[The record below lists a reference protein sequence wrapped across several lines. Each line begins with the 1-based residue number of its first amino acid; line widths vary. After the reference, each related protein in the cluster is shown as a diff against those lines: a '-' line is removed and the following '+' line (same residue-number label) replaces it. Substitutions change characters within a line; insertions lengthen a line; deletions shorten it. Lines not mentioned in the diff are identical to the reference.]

1 MEGKINKTA
10 KILGDQIRAEL
21 SPEFMKERFKWAK
34 WSELYGI
41 MVRVEDRFEHPKKCP
56 KPEEI
61 KAGENLVRSSSFKI
75 SQRKPKSKPK
85 RTTSFG

>member
-1 MEGKINKTA
+1 
-10 KILGDQIRAEL
+10 
-21 SPEFMKERFKWAK
+21 
-34 WSELYGI
+34 

-75 SQRKPKSKPK
+75 VNASLKVNLN
-85 RTTSFG
+85 